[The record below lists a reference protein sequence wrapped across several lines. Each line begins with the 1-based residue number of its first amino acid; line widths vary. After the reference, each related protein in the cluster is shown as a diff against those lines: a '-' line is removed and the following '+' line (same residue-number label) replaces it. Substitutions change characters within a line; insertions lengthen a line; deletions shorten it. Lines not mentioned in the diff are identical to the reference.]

1 MNAHIEA
8 QFLRRITLWSKA
20 EVDYIAAEPRVTAKD
35 LVKVVG
41 GKDGGGRERQR
52 DREID
57 REREA
62 ERE

>member
-8 QFLRRITLWSKA
+8 QFLRKITLWRKA
-20 EVDYIAAEPRVTAKD
+20 EVDYMAAEPRVTARD

-52 DREID
+52 KTEK
-57 REREA
+57 ER
-62 ERE
+62 